1 MPQLG
6 VAGIWT
12 EPAAISPA
20 MVIDRGEQVVFS
32 TEFERILFGKAVLI
46 KEADFVCTVQPEKTL
61 WLIGGDA
68 NIAYG

>member
-6 VAGIWT
+6 FAGIWT
-12 EPAAISPA
+12 EPAAISSA
-20 MVIDRGEQVVFS
+20 MVIDRGKQVVFG
-32 TEFERILFGKAVLI
+32 TELERILFGKAVLV
-46 KEADFVCTVQPEKTL
+46 KKADLVCAFQSQKAF